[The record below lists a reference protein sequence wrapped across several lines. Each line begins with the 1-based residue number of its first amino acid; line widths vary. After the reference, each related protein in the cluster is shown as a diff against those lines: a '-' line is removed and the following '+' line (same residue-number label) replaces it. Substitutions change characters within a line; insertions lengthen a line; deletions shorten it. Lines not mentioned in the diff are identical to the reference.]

1 MANIRYQL
9 GVGVTALSLMIA
21 GCGGSGGPSDP
32 RIPAENTPSGNKDSN
47 VGGDSETFCTSE
59 STTFEVAEF
68 VPENGEQGVEL
79 NRSLR
84 VTFNADVD
92 EASVSQNSLPLT
104 INGNATVVSATYS
117 VMGKA
122 VVINHNQNL
131 QANTDYMVS
140 ATSDLRALCDQE
152 GDLTKNLSEKD
163 SAAFKTGSE
172 VDGQGPSAVSSSPED
187 GETLAPTDT
196 NIFVEFDEEID
207 PQSVNANNFTVTEID
222 ENGNPV
228 ATVEGVI
235 NPVGN
240 SIEFN
245 PDSNLSFQTMYEIT
259 VDTTITD
266 LAGNGLVQ
274 SETYTFRTGGLVVL
288 LDNTLFAEP
297 QTAQSEGFDSG
308 ILMDGLNTLGG
319 TLLSALEFGDSEDG
333 LNSVDNALILQ
344 IPLVEDLANALT
356 GLSAG
361 ETPSLDGA
369 DPTEYSSALVAVCDP
384 KSISTT
390 DPKADCALGLD
401 LGLDATQ
408 LQSLADAFT
417 GGNPEQIPALIQAM
431 AETFA
436 SGDFNNLPPELS
448 EALGGQLFPTND
460 GLGVEFRLVDDS
472 SIPLPAQGENALL
485 EVLEAFNAIPVLGDL
500 FNLNDDK
507 ALVDLG
513 LFEGSLLGV
522 DLGGLASLDVL
533 SGTETFIGEKGVLNL
548 GGSLFDLLLEMIPE
562 EGGTPGGDLPL
573 DPADL
578 PLIGDLLN
586 MEDNPLDPARLGEL
600 AEMLEL
606 PEGFE
611 FDPETLPLIG
621 DILSALP
628 SDFPGELPDGGDGAD
643 LPELPLL
650 GDLVQLLDPSS
661 LEELDGDQ
669 LTSIPVLG
677 DLAEQLLA
685 LSDGGEVDSLPLV
698 GELTTL
704 LDGGELGGDSPLG
717 PLTDLLNPDQ
727 LSDPTTL
734 LEDLLELLDP
744 LGLLS
749 L

>member
-1 MANIRYQL
+1 MANIPYQL

-21 GCGGSGGPSDP
+21 GCGGSDGPGDP
-32 RIPAENTPSGNKDSN
+32 RIPVQNAPSGDGGNN
-47 VGGDSETFCTSE
+47 VGGDQETFCTSE
-59 STTFEVAEF
+59 STVFEVSEF
-68 VPENGEQGVEL
+68 VPQNGEQGVEL

-84 VTFNADVD
+84 VTFNSEVD
-92 EASVSQNSLPLT
+92 ETSVNQNSLPLT
-104 INGNATVVSATYS
+104 INGDATVVAATYNT
-117 VMGKA
+117 MGKA
-122 VVINHNQNL
+122 VVINPNDNL
-131 QANTDYMVS
+131 MANTDYQVT
-140 ATSDLRALCDQE
+140 ATTDLRALCDE
-152 GDLTKNLSEKD
+152 DGDLVKNLAEND
-163 SAAFKTGSE
+163 SAAFKTGGE
-172 VDGQGPSAVSSSPED
+172 MDNQAPSAVASSPED

-196 NIFVEFDEEID
+196 NIYVEFDEEID
-207 PQSVNANNFTVTEID
+207 PQSVNSNNFTVTEID

-228 ATVEGVI
+228 ATVEGAI

-240 SIEFN
+240 AIEFN
-245 PDSNLSFQTMYEIT
+245 PDSNLSFQTFYEIT

-266 LAGNGLVQ
+266 LAGNRLVQ

-288 LDNTLFAEP
+288 LDNTLLAEP
-297 QTAQSEGFDSG
+297 QTTQSEGFNSG
-308 ILMDGLNTLGG
+308 MLVDGLHTLGG

-344 IPLVEDLANALT
+344 IPLVEDLLTALT
-356 GLSAG
+356 GLNAG
-361 ETPSLDGA
+361 ETPSLDDT

-390 DPKADCALGLD
+390 DPKADCALALD

-448 EALGGQLFPTND
+448 EALGGQLFPVND

-472 SIPLPAQGENALL
+472 SIPLPAAAENALL

-500 FNLNDDK
+500 FNLDDGK
-507 ALVDLG
+507 SLVDLG
-513 LFEGSLLGV
+513 LLEGSLLGV
-522 DLGGLASLDVL
+522 DLGALASVDVL
-533 SGTETFIGEKGVLNL
+533 SGTKTFIGEKGVLNL
-548 GGSLFDLLLEMIPE
+548 GGSLFDLLLGMIPE
-562 EGGTPGGDLPL
+562 PGGDLPL
-573 DPADL
+573 SPEDL

-586 MEDNPLDPARLGEL
+586 MDDIPLDPARLGEL

-611 FDPETLPLIG
+611 FDPATLPLIG

-628 SDFPGELPDGGDGAD
+628 DDFAGGLPDGGEGSD
-643 LPELPLL
+643 LPELPVL
-650 GDLVQLLDPSS
+650 GDLIQLLDPSS
-661 LEELDGDQ
+661 LDGDQ

-685 LSDGGEVDSLPLV
+685 LSDGGDIDSLPLA
-698 GELTTL
+698 GELAML

-717 PLTDLLNPDQ
+717 PLAELLNPEQ
-727 LSDPTTL
+727 LEDAPL
-734 LEDLLELLDP
+734 LGDLLELL
-744 LGLLS
+744 GG
-749 L
+749 

>member
-32 RIPAENTPSGNKDSN
+32 RIPAENTPSGNNDSN

-59 STTFEVAEF
+59 STAFEVAEF

-92 EASVSQNSLPLT
+92 AATVSQNSLPLT
-104 INGNATVVSATYS
+104 INGNATVVAASYS
-117 VMGKA
+117 TLGKA
-122 VVINHNQNL
+122 VVINPDMDL
-131 QANTDYMVS
+131 MANTDYQVS
-140 ATSDLRALCDQE
+140 ATTDLRALCDGE
-152 GDLTKNLSEKD
+152 GDLAKNLTGND

-172 VDGQGPSAVSSSPED
+172 MDSQGPSAVASSPED
-187 GETLAPTDT
+187 GETLASTDT

-240 SIEFN
+240 SIEFD
-245 PDSNLSFQTMYEIT
+245 PDANLDFQTFYEIT

-266 LAGNGLVQ
+266 LAGNTLE
-274 SETYTFRTGGLVVL
+274 SEATYTFRTGGLVVM
-288 LDNTLFAEP
+288 LDNTLLAEP
-297 QTAQSEGFDSG
+297 QTAQSGEGFDSR
-308 ILMDGLNTLGG
+308 ILVDGLHTLGG
-319 TLLSALEFGDSEDG
+319 TLLSALEFGESEDG

-344 IPLVEDLANALT
+344 IPLVEDLLTALT

-361 ETPSLDGA
+361 ETPSLEGTDPA
-369 DPTEYSSALVAVCDP
+369 DYSSALVAVCDP

-417 GGNPEQIPALIQAM
+417 GGNPEQVPALIQAM

-448 EALGGQLFPTND
+448 DALGGELFPAND
-460 GLGVEFRLVDDS
+460 GFGVEFRLVDDS
-472 SIPLPAQGENALL
+472 SLPLPAQGEDALL
-485 EVLEAFNAIPVLGDL
+485 EVLEAFNAIPVLGEL
-500 FNLNDDK
+500 FNLDDDK
-507 ALVDLG
+507 SLVELG

-533 SGTETFIGEKGVLNL
+533 SGTETFIGEDGVLNL
-548 GGSLFDLLLEMIPE
+548 GGSLFDMLLEMVPE
-562 EGGTPGGDLPL
+562 PGGTPGDMPI
-573 DPADL
+573 DPEDL

-586 MEDNPLDPARLGEL
+586 MEDSPLDPARLGEL

-628 SDFPGELPDGGDGAD
+628 SDFPGEGGETPGLDD
-643 LPELPLL
+643 LPVL

-677 DLAEQLLA
+677 DLVEQLLT
-685 LSDGGEVDSLPLV
+685 LEEDGSNLDSLPLV

-704 LDGGELGGDSPLG
+704 LDGGDLGGDSPLG

-727 LSDPTTL
+727 LSDTS
-734 LEDLLELLDP
+734 LLDDL
-744 LGLLS
+744 LGLLG